1 MSSQEAAVIPV
12 GLVPAASTAL
22 ARAFLTLFTGRGKHP
37 STPLRKGPR
46 KGPKSP
52 IFSKGTTPSPSYS
65 CTYVLCAETERG
77 IRCQCLLPP
86 SLSPCV
92 CSHLQVIYTITQ
104 NRLQLRAAFLK
115 IYPIYIFLLLFSSP
129 QMGNQR
135 LLGGE

>member
-1 MSSQEAAVIPV
+1 MSSQEAVVIPV

-22 ARAFLTLFTGRGKHP
+22 AQVFLTLFTGRGKHP
-37 STPLRKGPR
+37 STPLRKGLE
-46 KGPKSP
+46 SP

-65 CTYVLCAETERG
+65 CTYALCAETERG

-92 CSHLQVIYTITQ
+92 CSHLQVKYTITQ

-115 IYPIYIFLLLFSSP
+115 IYPIYIYLLLFSPP
-129 QMGNQR
+129 QMGNQG